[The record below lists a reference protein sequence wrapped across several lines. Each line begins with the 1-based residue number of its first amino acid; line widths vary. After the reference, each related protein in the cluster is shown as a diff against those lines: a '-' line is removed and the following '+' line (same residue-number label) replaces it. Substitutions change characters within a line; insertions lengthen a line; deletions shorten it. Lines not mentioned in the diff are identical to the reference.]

1 MDVSFRRLI
10 PTVTCVV
17 LTFGGIAAH
26 AQSTNGVSV
35 TLTSESANVS
45 GSDDITVNV
54 AIRNIGSTAV
64 SVPRWYVPS
73 RAATSG
79 VFTVTRNGEPVP
91 YLGPIVKRKAFGPAD
106 FVRIAAGASL
116 DFKVELSALYDLS
129 SSGVYNIQYD
139 VKSVQT
145 LRARALDSATT
156 DRQPAQSQADPQ
168 TQDLVSNT
176 IALTITGDANAD
188 ARRAATEAA
197 TRASDAATPYF
208 AASVSFIGCSNTRT
222 TQIRTALT
230 SAESYASNSL
240 SYLNAGTRGPRYT
253 TWFGT
258 YNSSRYS
265 TVRSHFANISNAAS
279 TKPIAFD
286 CSTCPGSDYADAY
299 AYVYSNQP
307 YRIYLCNSF
316 WAAPNTGTDSRA
328 GTIIHEL
335 SHFSVVAGTNDYV
348 YGQTGARNLARS
360 NPSRAV
366 RNADNHE
373 YFAENTPRQN

>member
-1 MDVSFRRLI
+1 MNVKFPHPIRTSAAA
-10 PTVTCVV
+10 V
-17 LTFGGIAAH
+17 LLSLAALGAH
-26 AQSTNGVSV
+26 AQSSSIKV
-35 TLTSESANVS
+35 TLSSETSNLNGTDDVVVNVS
-45 GSDDITVNV
+45 MTNVGSVP
-54 AIRNIGSTAV
+54 V
-64 SVPRWYVPS
+64 SVPKWYVPS
-73 RAATSG
+73 QATTSG

-91 YLGPIVKRKAFGPAD
+91 YLGALVKRKPFASRD
-106 FVRIAAGASL
+106 FVRIAAGSSL
-116 DFKVELSALYDLS
+116 DVKVELSSLYDLS
-129 SSGVYNIQYD
+129 TTGVYNIQYD
-139 VKSVQT
+139 VPSVQT
-145 LRARALDSATT
+145 LRPRTSDAAT
-156 DRQPAQSQADPQ
+156 DRQTAQAQAEPEL
-168 TQDLVSNT
+168 TDLLSNT
-176 IALTITGDANAD
+176 IALTITGDASVES
-188 ARRAATEAA
+188 RRAEAGIA
-197 TRASDAATPYF
+197 ERAQQPF
-208 AASVSFIGCSNTRT
+208 APMFAGSVSFIGCSNTRT
-222 TQIRTALT
+222 TQIRSALT

-265 TVRSHFANISNAAS
+265 TVRSNFAKISDAAS
-279 TKPIAFD
+279 TKPLAFD
-286 CSTCPGSDYADAY
+286 CSTCPGTDYADAY

-316 WAAPNTGTDSRA
+316 WAAPSTGTDSRA

-348 YGQTGARNLARS
+348 YGQTGARNLART